1 MSDAAIVECEAELGE
16 SDASGDDAHRV
27 ERSEGVAAADG
38 HLAVE
43 AALVAPQDTAIS
55 DDHEIGAVG
64 YFSATGNMSL
74 GMPAEDSRSEESE
87 GGLIGRILDAAVGD
101 NGAPRFDTF
110 ASFEEGFERLLEVF
124 FGAHQ
129 MLPVQRVMFDG
140 AATTCRSGAKDT
152 GLHVVGPY
160 GCAAGLR

>member
-1 MSDAAIVECEAELGE
+1 MAKPPFRAEHVGSLLRPKELTAAFRQHNAGE
-16 SDASGDDAHRV
+16 IDDDAF
-27 ERSEGVAAADG
+27 AQI
-38 HLAVE
+38 
-43 AALVAPQDTAIS
+43 QDTAIS